1 MSSASVTTGLSGR
14 EVVLPLTR
22 FSDYLQ
28 LSKPRIALMGM
39 VAVAVGY
46 FVGCQGAFSIG
57 ELVSACFGIA
67 CVAIS
72 CSFLNQWYEQD
83 TDRLMVRTADR
94 PVPGGRVRPVE
105 VLGVGFLLMVGGVG
119 WLAVSVNTLTAV
131 LSFAT
136 LALYVAAYTPLK
148 RVSSL
153 CTIIGAVSGAMP
165 PVLGWTAAGGS
176 LDSGALALFLLLFTW
191 QFPHFL
197 AIATIYRKDYESAG
211 LRMLPLVRGESNGA
225 GFVGVAYACVLIPVS
240 LMVWQQDLAGSLYL
254 VVALT
259 GGVVYL
265 VSSIRFLMDQSKER
279 ARQLVLCSI
288 VYLPTVLLTM
298 TWDHYRLLS

>member
-14 EVVLPLTR
+14 EAALPLTR
-22 FSDYLQ
+22 FGDYLQ
-28 LSKPRIALMGM
+28 LSKPRIAVMGM

-46 FVGCQGAFSIG
+46 LVGCEGTVVIG
-57 ELVSACFGIA
+57 ELLTACVGIA
-67 CVAIS
+67 SVAVS

-83 TDRLMVRTADR
+83 TDRRMDRTANR
-94 PVPGGRVRPVE
+94 PVPGGRVRPAE
-105 VLGVGFLLMVGGVG
+105 VLLVGLLLMFGGVG
-119 WLAVSVNTLTAV
+119 LLLVSVNTLTAV
-131 LSFAT
+131 LSFLT
-136 LALYVAAYTPLK
+136 LALYVAVYTPLK
-148 RVSSL
+148 RVTFL
-153 CTIIGAVSGAMP
+153 CTVFGAVSGAMP

-176 LDSGALALFLLLFTW
+176 LDGGALALFLLLFAW

-197 AIATIYRKDYESAG
+197 AIATIYRSDYESAG

-225 GFVGVAYACVLIPVS
+225 GLVGVVYACVLIPISV
-240 LMVWQQDLAGSLYL
+240 MVWEQGMAGNLYL
-254 VVALT
+254 TVALT

-265 VSSIRFLMDQSKER
+265 VSSIRFLLDQSRER
-279 ARQLVLCSI
+279 AKQLVLCSI